1 MKVIKREN
9 DYHNTLRIINP
20 DKPTIVVCKHEPYI
34 SSFFYKIQ
42 QENSDAVISELVIK
56 VDNISISNISRNNK
70 DFQDACGRAMYS
82 PQCELLQFDNTEEYN
97 DWLKGIQKAEK
108 ERQLDAWVT
117 IQRSHAIANG
127 LPVISVNRV
136 GFEPSPSGKKGQGIQ
151 FWGNSFLAGPQGE
164 IIANSANDK
173 EETLVAD
180 IDIKRSEKV
189 RRNWP
194 FLRDRRIDCFSDL
207 TKRYGK

>member
-108 ERQLDAWVT
+108 ERQIAVEQ
-117 IQRSHAIANG
+117 QR
-127 LPVISVNRV
+127 L
-136 GFEPSPSGKKGQGIQ
+136 
-151 FWGNSFLAGPQGE
+151 
-164 IIANSANDK
+164 
-173 EETLVAD
+173 
-180 IDIKRSEKV
+180 EK
-189 RRNWP
+189 
-194 FLRDRRIDCFSDL
+194 LYQQHQMS
-207 TKRYGK
+207 TATRYLQNIPTSSTSTFYYTR